1 MLHSAMSGP
10 LHHTNSDGEKEE
22 DEGEGDDE
30 LDDSDPE
37 VRCLPYDH
45 SLKVVMDGLLG

>member
-10 LHHTNSDGEKEE
+10 LHQRSSD
-22 DEGEGDDE
+22 DERGDDDEEGDDE

-37 VRCLPYDH
+37 VCRSSFMH
-45 SLKVVMDGLLG
+45 GLHRVLDSVG